1 MRDVSKVFQGLC
13 LATLKT
19 LPNVDTFIRL
29 WVHEMN
35 RVFKDRLA
43 DEQDCKDFDDL
54 IVLSI
59 REDVKMD
66 PKKCLTKERIL
77 FGDFIEKEQDMRVYR
92 EVDDLGKLQ
101 QIFEELLED
110 YNNENQ
116 PMDLILFSDACEHI
130 SRLCRIIGFPRGNAL
145 LMGVGGSGRQSCTK
159 IAN

>member
-13 LATLKT
+13 LATSKT
-19 LPNVDTFIRL
+19 LPNSDTFIRL
-29 WVHEMN
+29 WIHEMN
-35 RVFKDRLA
+35 RVFKDRLV
-43 DEQDCKDFDDL
+43 DEIDWKAFDDL
-54 IVLSI
+54 ILNSI
-59 REDVKMD
+59 RDII
-66 PKKCLTKERIL
+66 KKPNFHTKERIL

-92 EVDDLGKLQ
+92 EVEDLAKLQ

-110 YNNENQ
+110 YNNENP
-116 PMDLILFSDACEHI
+116 PMNLILFSDACEHI